1 MTQPNIL
8 AAAADLFFAAKI
20 KGAADGVGVSV
31 RFAKSC
37 AGALAQARAEK
48 PSLVLI
54 DLHATQCEPLALAEA
69 FKSDAELRDIPL
81 LGFFSH
87 VQTALMH
94 QARAAGY
101 DQVLPRSAFVKRLP
115 EILQEISEGMKAKG

>member
-1 MTQPNIL
+1 MAQPNVL
-8 AAAADLFFAAKI
+8 AVAADLFFAAKI
-20 KGAADGVGVSV
+20 KGAADSAGVSV

-48 PSLVLI
+48 PALVLI
-54 DLHATQCEPLALAEA
+54 DLHAEQGEPLALAEA
-69 FKSDAELRDIPL
+69 FKNDADLREVPL

-87 VQTALMH
+87 VQTELMH

-101 DQVLPRSAFVKRLP
+101 DQVLPRSAFFKRLP
-115 EILQEISEGMKAKG
+115 EILKRMKDEG